1 MALADLLAELTDPR
15 LNSFVSSWDVVRG
28 DRPLPQWRDLDIAGM
43 KHVLPYIWAWEYD
56 RDSDVFTGKL
66 AGEEIMNVIGRGFRG
81 AKAHEFYTP
90 AQYRAVHAWSRSVL
104 IDRVRVVIAGE
115 VYSHMG
121 SGAIGQRVA
130 LPVALRGGDADVILG
145 VTLFDFR
152 QTGAESI
159 RDSLTFEKPVFF
171 TLER

>member
-15 LNSFVSSWDVVRG
+15 LRAFVSSWDAVRG
-28 DRPLPQWRDLDIAGM
+28 NRLLPLWRDLDIAGM

-66 AGEEIMNVIGRGFRG
+66 AGEEIMSVIGRGFRG

-90 AQYRAVHAWSRSVL
+90 AQYRAVHAWSRSV
-104 IDRVRVVIAGE
+104 IVDRVGVVIAGQ
-115 VYSHMG
+115 VYGHMG

-130 LPVALRGGDADVILG
+130 LPVALRGEDADVILG

-152 QTGAESI
+152 ETGAESI
-159 RDSLTFEKPVFF
+159 RDSLTFDNPAVF